1 MEEGIPVC
9 NFPDVL
15 DLERVFLSS
24 GVTQRLLKC
33 CGKNTCVKRGVY
45 DVGECGYN

>member
-15 DLERVFLSS
+15 DLEW
-24 GVTQRLLKC
+24 VT
-33 CGKNTCVKRGVY
+33 
-45 DVGECGYN
+45 